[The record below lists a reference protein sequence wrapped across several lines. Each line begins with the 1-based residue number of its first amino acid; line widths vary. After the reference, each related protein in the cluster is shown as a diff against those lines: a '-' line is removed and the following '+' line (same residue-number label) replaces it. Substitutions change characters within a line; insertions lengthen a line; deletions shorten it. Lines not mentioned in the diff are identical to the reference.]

1 MMTCHSGEG
10 AIAFGMPSAKRTSPL
25 SASSEPLLH
34 TVSRWIYG
42 GEECTTFDNFP
53 DDLPLGGMKR
63 PDLMLIGQVELSYGW
78 RE

>member
-1 MMTCHSGEG
+1 M
-10 AIAFGMPSAKRTSPL
+10 I
-25 SASSEPLLH
+25 
-34 TVSRWIYG
+34 SRWIYG
-42 GEECTTFDNFP
+42 GEECTTFDNFS